1 MEEYQARSS
10 MTQGR
15 YKPIQELKKRAK
27 GDENKQRRIAN
38 LLKHKEFV
46 ELFQLIVEID
56 GASAKDMLQKYKE
69 LGGWFKE
76 ASKALKE
83 LRTKW
88 AEVQHDKTLMA
99 LREDKDRVA
108 EKGYKEKAALEK
120 VVAGLQAEVQQ
131 LKNGD
136 VVKKL
141 RADLEEAL
149 EGQRYWRKDCA
160 SWLERYRKLN
170 DEPCQDC
177 FIKDFKLAMLERK
190 CGGAATG
197 ACKAEGGSTA
207 KKSAS
212 KKRKRSVFGFRAK
225 PKAKAAKAEGKPDP
239 LEM

>member
-10 MTQGR
+10 MTQER

-27 GDENKQRRIAN
+27 GDENKQRRITN

-99 LREDKDRVA
+99 LVFVR
-108 EKGYKEKAALEK
+108 
-120 VVAGLQAEVQQ
+120 
-131 LKNGD
+131 
-136 VVKKL
+136 
-141 RADLEEAL
+141 
-149 EGQRYWRKDCA
+149 
-160 SWLERYRKLN
+160 
-170 DEPCQDC
+170 
-177 FIKDFKLAMLERK
+177 
-190 CGGAATG
+190 
-197 ACKAEGGSTA
+197 STA
-207 KKSAS
+207 LST
-212 KKRKRSVFGFRAK
+212 G
-225 PKAKAAKAEGKPDP
+225 
-239 LEM
+239 